1 VRTTRGSLNRN
12 ESHNKE
18 GNATIN
24 FIPPKQLANVAAA
37 AAKRRPSK
45 KIGM

>member
-12 ESHNKE
+12 QSHNKE

-24 FIPPKQLANVAAA
+24 FIPPKQLADAAA